1 MEQFNH
7 HKFYRNRLLEQEDV
21 LEPRNPDPEDEF
33 EPPVPKGQ
41 EEENPDDVKLAQG
54 DLFVAKFIS
63 IGVRY
68 YVPFY
73 AEDALKHGYDEYEKA
88 VDAIWDDCIDYMGL
102 KLHLN
107 PDTPQLF
114 EENVP
119 NFVDGDKVISIED
132 PKASPSNP
140 DEFLVVCPWV
150 EYAQRA
156 PKDDTGVKD
165 WRAYMEGKEE
175 PTPQS

>member
-7 HKFYRNRLLEQEDV
+7 HKFYRDRLLEQEDV

-41 EEENPDDVKLAQG
+41 EEEDPDDVKLAQG
-54 DLFVAKFIS
+54 ELFIAKFIA
-63 IGVRY
+63 IGMRY

-88 VDAIWDDCIDYMGL
+88 VDAIWDACETFTSIRINDNPNTTQVFQEYLPEFID
-102 KLHLN
+102 
-107 PDTPQLF
+107 DS
-114 EENVP
+114 
-119 NFVDGDKVISIED
+119 KVIDIED

-140 DEFLVVCPWV
+140 DETLVVCPWV

-175 PTPQS
+175 PKVQQ